1 MPMLRRKKISQ
12 EVSRSC
18 PVVASTAPPCSSMYV
33 LEDPSEGD
41 TDGDQ
46 VNEETIN
53 DADEDADEEKHP

>member
-18 PVVASTAPPCSSMYV
+18 LVVASTAPPCSSMYV
-33 LEDPSEGD
+33 LEGD

-46 VNEETIN
+46 VNEGTIN
-53 DADEDADEEKHP
+53 DADEDADEGKHP

>member
-41 TDGDQ
+41 TDGD
-46 VNEETIN
+46 
-53 DADEDADEEKHP
+53 